1 MKSNLDW
8 LSRVSQEAAEN
19 TAAITTDGVSTKLDE
34 AANVAVDAEKQAS
47 TVADTVDHSVV
58 LKDAV
63 EPDDNADAAAATG
76 EVTASTESDEAP
88 DIKIELTG
96 ATPSKEDGDET
107 DEPVVAETE
116 AEAGSDDGAEGGD
129 VDGGDAVPAEVSEA
143 STSSDSAAEPVSEEA
158 ELPAID
164 PVLEIQQGTD
174 AAVADAEQNP
184 EDGTGVAVV
193 SEEGFT
199 GGLLGFLLGSTAGLI
214 PGVSAGMG
222 AATKAQRMKLQQDIQ
237 TIAKRIAKVRAGQ
250 IDDATKDGLKLPKQM
265 KNVEWGQVIKGA
277 LLGTFFGPFYG
288 AYAGSDLQN
297 LNDQLAAK
305 LRELEGV
312 MEAAG
317 VKPSAEDY
325 GDEEVVG
332 ETGDLEPEMDPDSEL
347 VVSEEGFL
355 GGLLGFVTGMATTL
369 PVIGTAAHAGV
380 KASRLKLQQDI
391 EVISKRIAEVR
402 RGDIEDATKNGIS
415 VPKSLKNPDWMEIAK
430 GALLGTFFGPF
441 YGARQGSEF
450 QNLNAKLKAKIKELE
465 GVMEAAGV
473 KPSGEDFDEV
483 DDAADE
489 EMMEP
494 VDAVAEDVENFG
506 VMQNALE
513 AYQELLAAEVTAGR
527 AVSPALVRSI
537 MIGLESFQEPELMS
551 NIPSLEDFADPTG
564 KYSVSNELA
573 DNIAGK
579 ARMVGQAVIEAVKR
593 LWEQLLDM
601 LAQLKHNVPALTES
615 NKALS
620 EALRSLKDSKGGKIS
635 VKGAERLFIGE
646 NFGGDAAANYSSL
659 GKFAAKFMVAYPLQL
674 TAVIANWE
682 KSEERDAAALAT
694 AIGNGFLPQQW
705 GLLDSTV
712 AKVPA
717 MDKYDAVFASP
728 VLLGN
733 GRIYA
738 GKNDAPS
745 SNGVSALSDVWKI
758 EWVKDPVTVDVAATE
773 VNLPSVANLGLIVK
787 AIDDLI
793 GQIPFMTDINSG
805 NYRKARNKVEAML
818 KEGNVGDA
826 GAGLVR
832 SLTMPTGNLVGH
844 VVNTVK
850 VGQAFVKHCIAQHQG
865 ATA

>member
-88 DIKIELTG
+88 DVKIELTG

-184 EDGTGVAVV
+184 EDGTDDNVVV
-193 SEEGFT
+193 SQEAL
-199 GGLLGFLLGSTAGLI
+199 GGAILGFLGGSIGWAPFVGAG
-214 PGVSAGMG
+214 VHG
-222 AATKAQRMKLQQDIQ
+222 AVKATRLKIRQDIE
-237 TIAKRIAKVRAGQ
+237 TIAKRIAAVRKGQ
-250 IDDATKDGLKLPKQM
+250 IDEAAKQGTTLPKQLQNPDWIEIV
-265 KNVEWGQVIKGA
+265 KSA
-277 LLGTFFGPFYG
+277 LLGQFFGPFYG
-288 AYAGSDLQN
+288 AWQGSDIEN
-297 LNDQLAAK
+297 LNDQLRAK
-305 LRELEGV
+305 MAEL
-312 MEAAG
+312 
-317 VKPSAEDY
+317 
-325 GDEEVVG
+325 
-332 ETGDLEPEMDPDSEL
+332 T
-347 VVSEEGFL
+347 
-355 GGLLGFVTGMATTL
+355 
-369 PVIGTAAHAGV
+369 
-380 KASRLKLQQDI
+380 
-391 EVISKRIAEVR
+391 
-402 RGDIEDATKNGIS
+402 
-415 VPKSLKNPDWMEIAK
+415 
-430 GALLGTFFGPF
+430 
-441 YGARQGSEF
+441 
-450 QNLNAKLKAKIKELE
+450 KELE
-465 GVMEAAGV
+465 EAGIS
-473 KPSGEDFDEV
+473 KEDYLPSEGDSEQAADQEV
-483 DDAADE
+483 VEVADDAADE

-494 VDAVAEDVENFG
+494 VVAVAEDVENFG

>member
-1 MKSNLDW
+1 
-8 LSRVSQEAAEN
+8 
-19 TAAITTDGVSTKLDE
+19 
-34 AANVAVDAEKQAS
+34 
-47 TVADTVDHSVV
+47 
-58 LKDAV
+58 
-63 EPDDNADAAAATG
+63 
-76 EVTASTESDEAP
+76 
-88 DIKIELTG
+88 
-96 ATPSKEDGDET
+96 
-107 DEPVVAETE
+107 
-116 AEAGSDDGAEGGD
+116 
-129 VDGGDAVPAEVSEA
+129 
-143 STSSDSAAEPVSEEA
+143 
-158 ELPAID
+158 
-164 PVLEIQQGTD
+164 
-174 AAVADAEQNP
+174 
-184 EDGTGVAVV
+184 
-193 SEEGFT
+193 
-199 GGLLGFLLGSTAGLI
+199 
-214 PGVSAGMG
+214 
-222 AATKAQRMKLQQDIQ
+222 
-237 TIAKRIAKVRAGQ
+237 
-250 IDDATKDGLKLPKQM
+250 
-265 KNVEWGQVIKGA
+265 
-277 LLGTFFGPFYG
+277 
-288 AYAGSDLQN
+288 
-297 LNDQLAAK
+297 
-305 LRELEGV
+305 
-312 MEAAG
+312 
-317 VKPSAEDY
+317 
-325 GDEEVVG
+325 
-332 ETGDLEPEMDPDSEL
+332 
-347 VVSEEGFL
+347 
-355 GGLLGFVTGMATTL
+355 
-369 PVIGTAAHAGV
+369 
-380 KASRLKLQQDI
+380 
-391 EVISKRIAEVR
+391 
-402 RGDIEDATKNGIS
+402 
-415 VPKSLKNPDWMEIAK
+415 
-430 GALLGTFFGPF
+430 
-441 YGARQGSEF
+441 
-450 QNLNAKLKAKIKELE
+450 
-465 GVMEAAGV
+465 
-473 KPSGEDFDEV
+473 
-483 DDAADE
+483 
-489 EMMEP
+489 
-494 VDAVAEDVENFG
+494 
-506 VMQNALE
+506 MQNALE

-615 NKALS
+615 NKAFS

-717 MDKYDAVFASP
+717 MDKYDAVYASP